1 MNRKPVEETPLMKQY
16 FSIKAKYPDALL
28 LFRVGDFYE
37 TFGEDA
43 IKTSRILGI
52 VLTKR
57 SNGSSNI
64 ELAGFPFH
72 SLDTYLPKLVKSG
85 HRVAVCE
92 QLEDPKLAKKI
103 VKRGITELVTPG
115 TTVSEKI
122 INHKENNYLSALHFG
137 DNNIGIA
144 FLDVSTGEFL
154 VAEGDVDY
162 IENLLNTFNPSEII
176 YSKAK
181 QKQYQEY
188 FPSKRYTF
196 LLEDWLFSYDFAS
209 EKLLNHFNVKSF
221 KGFGIES
228 YRTGISA
235 AGVIIHYLAENKYDY
250 LNHITKI
257 SRIEKDKYIWL
268 DKFTIRNLEL
278 LHPLHPE
285 GKALIDIIDNTSTP
299 MGSRLLKKWISLPLK
314 DIQKINERLDIVEIL
329 LKDYETTEKITSVLS
344 RTGDLERLI
353 SRAALRKIN
362 PREVKYIEKALQ
374 CIEEVRNLL
383 KQSQKEQLALISD
396 KLNPCPAL
404 QDKINKTLVDDP
416 PVTPGKSELI
426 RQGTDAELDELRSL
440 KSSSKD
446 YLVKLRENAI
456 RETGITSLKIGFNNV
471 FGYYLE
477 VTNAHKDKVPQEWMR
492 KQTLVS
498 AERYITEE
506 LKVFEEKILTAEEK
520 INEIEARIFNELVM
534 EIAGYVSAIQQN
546 AAELARLDCLC
557 SYAHTA
563 QNNKYVKPVVDAG
576 LSIDIR
582 DGRHPVIE
590 KCLPVE
596 EQYIPNDLYLNN
608 KNQQIIILTGPNMS
622 GKSAILRQT
631 ALIVLMAQC
640 GSYVP
645 ASSAKIGYIDKLF
658 TRVGASDNIS
668 LGESTFMVEMME
680 TASILNNISE
690 RSLILL
696 DEIGRGTSTYDGI
709 SIAWAITEF
718 LHQNPY
724 APKTVFATHYH
735 ELNEISA
742 TLPRVRNFNVSVKE
756 YKNKIIF
763 LRKLQPGGSEHSFG
777 IHVAQMA
784 GVPPVIVK
792 RASVILEELEKQRVN
807 MKNEQAVSGTPVS
820 IQLKLF
826 DVSDPV
832 HERIKNELN
841 KIDINAI
848 TPIEGLMKL
857 NYLKN
862 LLKKEN

>member
-1 MNRKPVEETPLMKQY
+1 MTRKAIEETPLMRQY

-37 TFGEDA
+37 TFGDDA
-43 IKTSRILGI
+43 IKTSKILGI

-57 SNGSSNI
+57 SNGSSYI
-64 ELAGFPFH
+64 ELAGFPYH

-103 VKRGITELVTPG
+103 VKRGITELITPG
-115 TTVSEKI
+115 TTVSDKI
-122 INHKENNYLSALHFG
+122 IEHKENNYLAAIQFEDDTAG
-137 DNNIGIA
+137 VA

-154 VAEGDVDY
+154 IAEGSFDY
-162 IENLLNTFNPSEII
+162 LENLLNTFNPSEII
-176 YSKAK
+176 FSKAK
-181 QKQYQEY
+181 QKQYEEH
-188 FPSKRYTF
+188 FASKRYTF
-196 LLEDWLFSYDFAS
+196 MLEDWLFSYDFAS
-209 EKLLNHFNVKSF
+209 EKLLNLFQIKSF
-221 KGFGIES
+221 KGFGIEH
-228 YRTGISA
+228 YRAGICA
-235 AGVIIHYLAENKYDY
+235 AGVIIHYLAENKYEH
-250 LNHITKI
+250 LSHIRRI
-257 SRIEKDKYIWL
+257 SRIEKDHYVWL
-268 DKFTIRNLEL
+268 DKFTIRNLEIL
-278 LHPLHPE
+278 QPLHPE
-285 GKALIDIIDNTSTP
+285 GKALIDIIDHTSTP
-299 MGSRLLKKWISLPLK
+299 MGSRLLKKWLLLPLK
-314 DIQKINERLDIVEIL
+314 DIQKINERLDIVEVL
-329 LKDYETTEKITSVLS
+329 VKNHELTEKLVNILS
-344 RTGDLERLI
+344 KIGDIERLI

-362 PREVKYIEKALQ
+362 PREVKFIERALQ
-374 CIEEVRNLL
+374 CVEEIRDLIQNA
-383 KQSQKEQLALISD
+383 KEQKLLSLSD
-396 KLNPCPAL
+396 KLNPCPVL
-404 QDKINKTLVDDP
+404 QEKINKTLVEEP
-416 PVTPGKSELI
+416 PAVPGKGELI
-426 RQGTDAELDELRSL
+426 RKGLNEELDDLRFL
-440 KSSSKD
+440 KLSSKE
-446 YLVKLRENAI
+446 YLVKLREKAI
-456 RETGITSLKIGFNNV
+456 TETGITSLKIGFNNV

-477 VTNAHKDKVPQEWMR
+477 VTNAHKDKVPAEWMR
-492 KQTLVS
+492 KQTLVN

-520 INEIEARIFNELVM
+520 INELEIQLFNNLVS
-534 EIAGYVSAIQQN
+534 EISGYVTAIQQN
-546 AAELARLDCLC
+546 AEILSFLDCLC
-557 SYAHTA
+557 SYAITA
-563 QNNKYVKPVVDAG
+563 ENHKYVKPEVNSG
-576 LSIDIR
+576 LVIDIR
-582 DGRHPVIE
+582 EGRHPVIE

-596 EQYIPNDLYLNN
+596 EQFIPNDIYLNN

-645 ASSAKIGYIDKLF
+645 ASSAKIGYVDKLF

-709 SIAWAITEF
+709 SIAWAITEY
-718 LHQNPY
+718 LHQHPY

-742 TLPRVRNFNVSVKE
+742 SLQRVRNFNVSVKE
-756 YKNKIIF
+756 YKNKVIF

-784 GVPPVIVK
+784 GVPQDIVK

-807 MKNEQAVSGTPVS
+807 MKNESAVAGAPVS

-862 LLKKEN
+862 LLKKEK